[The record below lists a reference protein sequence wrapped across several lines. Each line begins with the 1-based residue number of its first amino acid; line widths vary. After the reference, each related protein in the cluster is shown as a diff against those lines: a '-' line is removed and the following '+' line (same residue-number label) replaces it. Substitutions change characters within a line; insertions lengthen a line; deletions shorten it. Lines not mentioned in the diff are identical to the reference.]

1 MAVPTIWIAPS
12 ADGRL
17 EVFVVGSNAGEGG
30 VKLWHLYQIAP
41 AGGWSQWVSHG
52 SAPGEFNNWHNPV
65 VARNSDRR
73 LELFMGFD
81 AQTWQI
87 WQTSRNGGWTPQ
99 WTQHPAPPGHL
110 ATGFGTLILRPDGRL
125 QLFAIG
131 VISAQSNALLH
142 IMQTAPSQGWTSWAS
157 LGAPAA
163 AGGLNRPAVAQSAD
177 GRLEV
182 FAVGRDGALWH
193 IWQTSVNGGW
203 SSWVSHGAPP
213 GTRVGGL
220 RQAADSR
227 QLAGAPRTVRPRRRQ
242 GAVAHLAGSPQ
253 RRLVELGPPRHPAGH
268 HFYIQRTG
276 DGGQRRRTPGTV
288 HLRRRQRAVA
298 HLAGRPQ
305 RRLVTVDLPRPSAI
319 HQPAVSRRRVEH
331 TGLGAELRRTPRTV
345 RRRHE
350 HRAVAH
356 LADRPQSGMV
366 GVAVARQ
373 PTRIQD
379 IRTVV
384 LRPESSA
391 RALRSRLPD
400 RLIRWSCRRCA
411 PSGPCHRGSR
421 SGRRGSTARASWPR
435 TDGRW

>member
-17 EVFVVGSNAGEGG
+17 EVFVVGSRAGEGG
-30 VKLWHLYQIAP
+30 VNLWHLYQIAP

-81 AQTWQI
+81 AQTWHI

-157 LGAPAA
+157 LGAPPA

-182 FAVGRDGALWH
+182 FAVGGDGVLWH

-203 SSWVSHGAPP
+203 SSWTSHGAPP

-220 RQAADSR
+220 RQPVI
-227 QLAGAPRTVRPRRRQ
+227 APNSQ
-242 GAVAHLAGSPQ
+242 GRLELFVLGDDKALWHIWQVAPN
-253 RRLVELGPPRHPAGH
+253 
-268 HFYIQRTG
+268 
-276 DGGQRRRTPGTV
+276 GGWSNWASHGTPPGTTFTFSGPAMAASADGRLELFICGDDNALW
-288 HLRRRQRAVA
+288 HIWQVA
-298 HLAGRPQ
+298 PE
-305 RRLVTVDLPRPSAI
+305 RRLVTVDLPRPSPI

-331 TGLGAELRRTPRTV
+331 TGFGAELRRTPRTV
-345 RRRHE
+345 RRGHE

-366 GVAVARQ
+366 GVAVAWQ

-379 IRTVV
+379 IRTVNTQTRV
-384 LRPESSA
+384 SSA
-391 RALRSRLPD
+391 WA
-400 RLIRWSCRRCA
+400 A
-411 PSGPCHRGSR
+411 
-421 SGRRGSTARASWPR
+421 
-435 TDGRW
+435 

>member
-17 EVFVVGSNAGEGG
+17 EVFVVGSDVGEGG

-65 VARNSDRR
+65 VARNSDSR

-81 AQTWQI
+81 AQTWHI

-203 SSWVSHGAPP
+203 SSWASHGAPP
-213 GTRVGGL
+213 GTQVGGL
-220 RQAADSR
+220 RQAAI
-227 QLAGAPRTVRPRRRQ
+227 APNSQ
-242 GAVAHLAGSPQ
+242 GRLELFVLGEDKALWHIWQVAPN
-253 RRLVELGPPRHPAGH
+253 
-268 HFYIQRTG
+268 
-276 DGGQRRRTPGTV
+276 GGWSNWASHGTPPGTTFTFSGP
-288 HLRRRQRAVA
+288 AMA
-298 HLAGRPQ
+298 ASADGR
-305 RRLVTVDLPRPSAI
+305 L
-319 HQPAVSRRRVEH
+319 
-331 TGLGAELRRTPRTV
+331 ELFICG
-345 RRRHE
+345 
-350 HRAVAH
+350 
-356 LADRPQSGMV
+356 D
-366 GVAVARQ
+366 
-373 PTRIQD
+373 D
-379 IRTVV
+379 N
-384 LRPESSA
+384 
-391 RALRSRLPD
+391 ALWH
-400 RLIRWSCRRCA
+400 IWQVA
-411 PSGPCHRGSR
+411 PSGGWSPWTSHGRPPSTNPPFPGGVWNTPGLALNSAGRLELFVAGTNTELWHIWQTVPNQGWSGWLSHGSPP
-421 SGRRGSTARASWPR
+421 GFKIFGP
-435 TDGRW
+435 